1 MIAALIIAM
10 ADYSR
15 EFGAGKN
22 RRAAGQSI
30 MTNLFT
36 ITASANEHYRKCVF
50 SYCGKNSDTIE
61 FVLARPVRV
70 IDSTAR
76 SLDNTCALIR
86 KETKGGRLIT
96 KTRFNLVTF
105 L

>member
-30 MTNLFT
+30 IT